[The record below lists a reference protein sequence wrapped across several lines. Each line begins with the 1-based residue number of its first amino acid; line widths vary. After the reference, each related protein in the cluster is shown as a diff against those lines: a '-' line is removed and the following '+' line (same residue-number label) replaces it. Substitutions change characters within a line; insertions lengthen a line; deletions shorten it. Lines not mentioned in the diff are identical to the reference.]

1 MTARAPEAGSTISWG
16 FLIGMKKPLYIRP
29 TPRPSDRAAPP
40 RDRVVAGFANRS
52 GDAFPMSRTQRHFL
66 IQIGA
71 AAADYRTGEKA
82 VGTSSLF
89 SCRIGRTPLCGG
101 HAPPGL
107 RDSSPMRARSPR
119 SLYTQVWTNLLS
131 PPSSLVQQAARGESS
146 SRAGTALAHAS
157 STFGISPGA

>member
-1 MTARAPEAGSTISWG
+1 MALEIWKWRFVW
-16 FLIGMKKPLYIRP
+16 PLRIFSMSVGIRDLGP
-29 TPRPSDRAAPP
+29 GYLP
-40 RDRVVAGFANRS
+40 V
-52 GDAFPMSRTQRHFL
+52 SRTQRQFL

-71 AAADYRTGEKA
+71 PAADYRTGEKA

-89 SCRIGRTPLCGG
+89 SCRTGRTPLCGG

-107 RDSSPMRARSPR
+107 RDSSRMRARSPR